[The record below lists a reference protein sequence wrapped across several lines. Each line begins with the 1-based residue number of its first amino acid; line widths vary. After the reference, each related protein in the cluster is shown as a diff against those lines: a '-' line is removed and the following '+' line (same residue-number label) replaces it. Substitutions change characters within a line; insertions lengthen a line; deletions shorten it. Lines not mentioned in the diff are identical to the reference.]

1 MADTK
6 AVNGNIEFTTKSGS
20 YIVDIAS
27 LKVVIQFERHFNV
40 SAQVMNMAPRV
51 EYLAYMAW
59 AAARA
64 QNMPVADTFDGFVD
78 ELVDIEQVDGEQTD
92 QNPTDGGQ

>member
-1 MADTK
+1 MGDTK

-27 LKVVIQFERHFNV
+27 LKVVIEFERHFNV

-51 EYLAYMAW
+51 EYVAYMAW
-59 AAARA
+59 AAARS
-64 QNMPVADTFDGFVD
+64 QGIPVADTFDAFVD